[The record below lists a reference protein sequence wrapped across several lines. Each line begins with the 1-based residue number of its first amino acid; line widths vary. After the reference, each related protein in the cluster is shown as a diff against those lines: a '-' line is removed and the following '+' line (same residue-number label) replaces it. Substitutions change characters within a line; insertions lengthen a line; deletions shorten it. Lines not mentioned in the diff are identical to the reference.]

1 MVSRRRMMMRAEQ
14 KLISPAVNGVI
25 QDDWTS
31 IGKACK
37 KGAAYV
43 SKYYKLGDTKS
54 VAVSGELTINYE
66 IIGIGVQDKA
76 DGTGKAAISW
86 FPKVLLNSYHVW
98 ANSTTSGGW
107 AASSLRSYMNNDVF
121 AKFPSDLQAV
131 ITPVANPNDQGG
143 TTTDKVWTVSK
154 AECESGGIFYS
165 KLGTNAQRIR
175 NRGSSSYFWWMRSVC
190 SSSSAWI
197 VYNNGYFI
205 SGNCNDTNGVAPGF
219 AT

>member
-1 MVSRRRMMMRAEQ
+1 MLSRRRLMMASSTSV
-14 KLISPAVNGVI
+14 KGSVNGII
-25 QDDWTS
+25 QDNWKT
-31 IGKACK
+31 IGKICA
-37 KGAAYV
+37 KGPEYV
-43 SKYYKLGDTKS
+43 KKYYKVGDVKP
-54 VAVSGELTINYE
+54 VPIDGEGTIDYE

-86 FPKVLLNSYHVW
+86 FPKVLLDSCHVW
-98 ANSTTSGGW
+98 DDTDTSGGW

-143 TTTDKVWTVSK
+143 ITTDKVWTVSE
-154 AECESGGIFYS
+154 AECESEGIFYS

-175 NRGSSSYFWWMRSVC
+175 YRGRFSCFWWMRSVL
-190 SSSSAWI
+190 SSLYAWG
-197 VYNNGYFI
+197 VYDNGTFNYYACYHDF
-205 SGNCNDTNGVAPGF
+205 GVAPGF

>member
-1 MVSRRRMMMRAEQ
+1 MLSRRRLMMTSSTSV
-14 KLISPAVNGVI
+14 KGSVNGII
-25 QDDWTS
+25 QDDWKT
-31 IGKACK
+31 IGKICA
-37 KGAAYV
+37 KGPEYV
-43 SKYYKLGDTKS
+43 KKYYKVGDVKPIPIE
-54 VAVSGELTINYE
+54 GEGTINYE

-98 ANSTTSGGW
+98 VDSSTSGGW
-107 AASSLRSYMNNDVF
+107 AASSLRPYMNNDVF
-121 AKFPSDLQAV
+121 AKFPADLQAV

-165 KLGTNAQRIR
+165 KLGTNSQRVR
-175 NRGSSSYFWWMRSVC
+175 NQKGYSDYWWTRSVYPSSY
-190 SSSSAWI
+190 AWY
-197 VYNNGYFI
+197 VDPSGYFY
-205 SGNCNDTNGVAPGF
+205 SNNCFCDYGVAPGF

>member
-66 IIGIGVQDKA
+66 IIGIGVQNKA

-86 FPKVLLNSYHVW
+86 FPKVLLNSCHNW
-98 ANSTTSGGW
+98 ARRETSGGW

-143 TTTDKVWTVSK
+143 ITTDKVWTVSK

-165 KLGTNAQRIR
+165 KLGTDAQRIR
-175 NRGSSSYFWWMRSVC
+175 NRGGSSYYWWTRSVVPN
-190 SSSSAWI
+190 SDAWS
-197 VYNNGYFI
+197 VHYYGYFYNNYCGSDY
-205 SGNCNDTNGVAPGF
+205 GVAPGF